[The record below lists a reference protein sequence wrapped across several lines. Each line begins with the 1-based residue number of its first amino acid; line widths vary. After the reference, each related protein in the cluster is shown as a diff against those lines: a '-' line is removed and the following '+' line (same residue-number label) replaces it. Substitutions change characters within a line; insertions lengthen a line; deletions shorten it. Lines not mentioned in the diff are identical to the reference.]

1 MLEQKMKEKKM
12 ASRNSTASMLKKVL
26 HNSTSA
32 REEKD
37 PKVAMVSF
45 KKLKADTMAALEE
58 KDPKADTMA
67 KLNIS
72 AREPKKTR

>member
-1 MLEQKMKEKKM
+1 MLEQKMKKKKM

-45 KKLKADTMAALEE
+45 KKLKASLRCSVEVITWEILM
-58 KDPKADTMA
+58 T
-67 KLNIS
+67 
-72 AREPKKTR
+72 